1 MKDKEMTTSE
11 SICIEVENVTVAYH
25 NKWHCINLQLR
36 DWLNLRIGRYEW
48 FHQLCLRQYNLL
60 ASNGASAD

>member
-25 NKWHCINLQLR
+25 NKVALHGANLQLR
-36 DWLNLRIGRYEW
+36 TGSIYGLVGM
-48 FHQLCLRQYNLL
+48 
-60 ASNGASAD
+60 NGSGKSTLFKGNC